1 MTEDQKD
8 VLLSLLSALKRAQR
22 KSQSLIVNPELLDQE
37 EGEDALDV
45 ICMQF
50 LAAGESLKR
59 LERLYPGLLQ
69 NRYPHIDW
77 KGAMGFRDVIA
88 HQYFDLDVEQVLV
101 ICDQSLPGL
110 ILAVQDLLENG

>member
-8 VLLSLLSALKRAQR
+8 VLLSLLGALKRAQR
-22 KSQSLIVNPELLDQE
+22 KSQSLIANPELLDQE

-77 KGAMGFRDVIA
+77 K
-88 HQYFDLDVEQVLV
+88 EQWDFVMS
-101 ICDQSLPGL
+101 SLINIL
-110 ILAVQDLLENG
+110 ILMLNKCLSSVNSRCPA

>member
-1 MTEDQKD
+1 VTEDQKD
-8 VLLSLLSALKRAQR
+8 VLLSLLSALNRAQR
-22 KSQSLIVNPELLDQE
+22 KSQSLIANPELLDQE

-59 LERLYPGLLQ
+59 LERLYPGLLE

-77 KGAMGFRDVIA
+77 KGAMGSA
-88 HQYFDLDVEQVLV
+88 MS
-101 ICDQSLPGL
+101 SLTSIL
-110 ILAVQDLLENG
+110 ILMLNKCLSSVSIRCPA

>member
-22 KSQSLIVNPELLDQE
+22 KSRSLIVNPELLDQE

-59 LERLYPGLLQ
+59 LERLYPDLLQ

-77 KGAMGFRDVIA
+77 EGAMGFPMS
-88 HQYFDLDVEQVLV
+88 
-101 ICDQSLPGL
+101 SLTSIL
-110 ILAVQDLLENG
+110 ILMLNKFLSSVNSRCPA